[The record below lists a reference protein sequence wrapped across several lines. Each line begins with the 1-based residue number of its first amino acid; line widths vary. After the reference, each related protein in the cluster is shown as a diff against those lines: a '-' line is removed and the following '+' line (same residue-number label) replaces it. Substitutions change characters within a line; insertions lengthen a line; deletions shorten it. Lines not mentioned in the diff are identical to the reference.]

1 MSEALAIFA
10 RFPRLG
16 KVKTRLAASVGAEVA
31 LQIHEAFLLDTIDRL
46 ECVPADL
53 VLFLADSTEE
63 ENSQFAQL
71 HTLPA
76 RVRLRCQNG
85 SDLGQRMWHAYG
97 ELSRTSRMV
106 VFVGTDSPTLPL
118 SFLHEAWRQLR
129 RYPVVLAPASDGG
142 YCLLGLSRPVPEIF
156 TAIPWGTS
164 KVLAATRDRL
174 GHKDYYELPYWYDVD
189 SVEDLRILNNDVPDC
204 DPIPRRTAAL
214 LASKR
219 FP

>member
-1 MSEALAIFA
+1 LSEALAIFA

-16 KVKTRLAASVGAEVA
+16 KVKTRLAASVGAEAA
-31 LQIHEAFLLDTIDRL
+31 LELHEAFLLDTIDRL
-46 ECVPADL
+46 ACVPADL
-53 VLFLADSTEE
+53 ALFLADSTEE
-63 ENSQFAQL
+63 ENRQFAQL

-76 RVRLRCQNG
+76 RLRLRCQHG

-97 ELSRTSRMV
+97 ELSRTARMV

-118 SFLHEAWRQLR
+118 SFFREAREQLR
-129 RYPVVLAPASDGG
+129 RYPVVLAPAADGG

-164 KVLAATRDRL
+164 KVLSATRERL
-174 GHKDYYELPYWYDVD
+174 GHKDYYELPHWYDVD
-189 SVEDLRILNNDVPDC
+189 GVEDLKILNNDLPTC

-219 FP
+219 FQ